1 MNEGQNTQ
9 ARPVASWLWLLPSG
23 AVLAW
28 WVLDLQVQWRSMVEY
43 QYGWLVLMLSAYLT
57 WECWASRPKED
68 RPSSLKLCGTLAL
81 AGMPLVLMAELVKN
95 SLASS
100 PTTSF
105 ILSIGCC
112 LFLMANVLYLHGP
125 ATLRHFLFPLLF
137 LFVAVPLPP
146 SLWRPILLSLKMMI
160 THLDVQALNLL
171 GIPAVPMENV
181 IQLPRCTVGVEDACS
196 GIRSLQS
203 SIMAGLFLGHI
214 MLKRFSLRCVALLAG
229 VGLALVGNFFRSL
242 YLAVQA
248 ANHGPDAIKAAHD
261 PAGWSI
267 LVFTTVGLMVF
278 VWGLERLE
286 KKADAFEAR

>member
-9 ARPVASWLWLLPSG
+9 ARPAASWLWLLPSG

-68 RPSSLKLCGTLAL
+68 RPSSLKLCGALAL
-81 AGMPLVLMAELVKN
+81 VGMPLVLMAELVKN
-95 SLASS
+95 SMASS

-125 ATLRHFLFPLLF
+125 ATLKHFLFPLLF

-146 SLWRPILLSLKMMI
+146 SLWRPILLGLKMII

-171 GIPAVPMENV
+171 GIPAVSMENV

-214 MLKRFSLRCVALLAG
+214 MLKRWSLRCVALLAG

-267 LVFTTVGLMVF
+267 LVFTTVGLMIF

-286 KKADAFEAR
+286 KKAEAFEAR